1 MNPKKHGEPAI
12 VEVGF
17 MPNCWGGWWF
27 TDPDNRFTIQILPTN
42 TIHES
47 RDWKLGI
54 ARPRR
59 GMEWGNLS
67 FPAPEAAALHACRVV
82 HDDDLQDRITQ
93 SMIHNH
99 DSRQLRIKNSINNFM
114 RKRRNR

>member
-12 VEVGF
+12 VNVGF

-27 TDPDNRFTIQILPTN
+27 TDPDNRFTIQILPSN

-54 ARPRR
+54 ARPGR

-67 FPAPEAAALHACRVV
+67 FPAPEAAALHACRVLG
-82 HDDDLQDRITQ
+82 DDQLRDRITFAMEDKHREHEERAQ
-93 SMIHNH
+93 
-99 DSRQLRIKNSINNFM
+99 RAINNFM
-114 RKRRNR
+114 KR

>member
-1 MNPKKHGEPAI
+1 MNPKKYGEPAI
-12 VEVGF
+12 VDVGF

-54 ARPRR
+54 ARPGR
-59 GMEWGNLS
+59 GIKWGTLA
-67 FPAPEAAALHACRVV
+67 FPAPEAAALHACRVLG
-82 HDDDLQDRITQ
+82 DDQLRDRITFAMEDKHREHEARAQ
-93 SMIHNH
+93 
-99 DSRQLRIKNSINNFM
+99 RAINNFM
-114 RKRRNR
+114 KR